1 MSARADPPVSSVELA
16 YVSVGCNRGVH
27 VADWNREV
35 GPGGGLLAFGAHDT
49 VAVYDPVG
57 ARIVRT
63 LRGGH
68 ADRVTAVRWL
78 ECDAQPGRWLISA
91 GADGAVCL
99 WHRDDAP
106 SADPGAPP
114 ASAIHPA
121 AHSWRVVARG
131 AHEGPV
137 TDVRALRLR
146 PDSEQQHPHA
156 TRPDVRLIVT
166 VAQDCRVRL
175 WRADLHLAEGD
186 SSDPDARARAEE
198 VRPDAGSDGG
208 SNPAGGRFLRPAG
221 KFSLPLKSAPL
232 TAATAYLPGTN
243 RVVLAVG
250 CADGVVRAH
259 VCDVAPLLH
268 PAAAAAAAA
277 TTPAR
282 VEAVATLEGHS
293 DWVRD
298 LAFAESR
305 AGDGDAGSGH
315 LLLATASQDKTARVW
330 RVAFDAEEKEDEA
343 PAFARLAAPRAPPS
357 RILGGVGR
365 VATRLEALLQ
375 GHEDWALSVS
385 WRPRADPSEPLELLT
400 ASMDRSL
407 ILWRPSDTT
416 AVGHGS
422 CGSAGRDGTG
432 GEDVWMAVASMG
444 EAAASCLG
452 FYGASFDA
460 SGDDIIANGHG
471 GALHR
476 WRREGVG
483 GDWIPAPA
491 CSGHVD
497 DVSCLSWDAAGRYL
511 LTGSGDLT
519 TRLHASWDAE
529 GAVASGWRQI
539 ARPQV
544 HGHAVTCV
552 AATPPARADRADAGS
567 TTFVSGA
574 DEKTLRVF
582 NAPGTFLGTLA
593 RSLSRADADAGGAA
607 ALEAAAAEAGDNA
620 AGAELPQL
628 GLSNKAIRTADGD
641 APTGDASTGDSPAA
655 PAAAPAPD
663 DDVVGSVTPA
673 TLSSAPLEEVLAQ
686 ATLWPES
693 RKLYGHG
700 NDVACVASHP
710 LGTLVASACKA
721 QSAAAAEVW
730 MWDSATDWRPLGS
743 LPGATL
749 TVVALRFA
757 ENRRRVAGGDLL
769 LAASRD
775 RHVALY
781 VPPRDAP
788 AGTWGEGWTLAARVK
803 AHAKAI
809 YDASWAP
816 GDARVFATAARDKRV
831 KVWAVE
837 GDVREGDVRV
847 AARATAELSFSAAAT
862 ATAFARRRAH
872 GRLVLAVG
880 LEDGAIRIL
889 AGGMDG
895 WTPAAEVPAADAHAG
910 AVRALGWRPGK
921 KDEDDDD
928 EDDDAGTGGGM
939 VLASASADHS
949 VRLFVVR

>member
-1 MSARADPPVSSVELA
+1 M
-16 YVSVGCNRGVH
+16 
-27 VADWNREV
+27 
-35 GPGGGLLAFGAHDT
+35 
-49 VAVYDPVG
+49 
-57 ARIVRT
+57 
-63 LRGGH
+63 
-68 ADRVTAVRWL
+68 
-78 ECDAQPGRWLISA
+78 
-91 GADGAVCL
+91 
-99 WHRDDAP
+99 
-106 SADPGAPP
+106 
-114 ASAIHPA
+114 
-121 AHSWRVVARG
+121 
-131 AHEGPV
+131 
-137 TDVRALRLR
+137 
-146 PDSEQQHPHA
+146 
-156 TRPDVRLIVT
+156 
-166 VAQDCRVRL
+166 RL
-175 WRADLHLAEGD
+175 WRADLRPPPAGACP
-186 SSDPDARARAEE
+186 DPD
-198 VRPDAGSDGG
+198 
-208 SNPAGGRFLRPAG
+208 SNPRTDRHFVPPRTDRHFVPPGSFPSLSSPRRSPPRRRTSRGR
-221 KFSLPLKSAPL
+221 
-232 TAATAYLPGTN
+232 N

-250 CADGVVRAH
+250 CADGAVRAH
-259 VCDVAPLLH
+259 VCDVSPVLAR
-268 PAAAAAAAA
+268 ADATGA

-282 VEAVATLEGHS
+282 VEAVATLEGHT

-298 LAFAESR
+298 VAFAESR
-305 AGDGDAGSGH
+305 ARAGDAGNGC

-330 RVAFDAEEKEDEA
+330 RVAFDEKEEEEEKV

-416 AVGHGS
+416 AVAS
-422 CGSAGRDGTG
+422 AGSANRDGTG

-460 SGDDIIANGHG
+460 AGDDIIANGHG

-476 WRREGVG
+476 WRQEGVG
-483 GDWIPAPA
+483 GDWVPAPA

-582 NAPGTFLGTLA
+582 DAPGTFLGTLA
-593 RSLSRADADAGGAA
+593 RSLSRADADADAVA

-641 APTGDASTGDSPAA
+641 APIGDAPA
-655 PAAAPAPD
+655 PPD

-730 MWDSATDWRPLGS
+730 MWDSATDWRPLGRLS
-743 LPGATL
+743 GATL

-781 VPPRDAP
+781 APPRDAP
-788 AGTWGEGWTLAARVK
+788 AGTWGEGWTLTARVK

-816 GDARVFATAARDKRV
+816 GDARIFATAARINASRC
-831 KVWAVE
+831 
-837 GDVREGDVRV
+837 GPS
-847 AARATAELSFSAAAT
+847 RATRAKATRRSAPPPSSRSPRRRT
-862 ATAFARRRAH
+862 ATAFARRDAR

-889 AGGMDG
+889 AGGLDG

-910 AVRALGWRPGK
+910 SRSRARMAPRK
-921 KDEDDDD
+921 KEEDDDD
-928 EDDDAGTGGGM
+928 AKSGEGM

>member
-1 MSARADPPVSSVELA
+1 MTARADPPASSVELA

-78 ECDAQPGRWLISA
+78 ECDARPGRWLISA

-99 WHRDDAP
+99 WHRDDDP
-106 SADPGAPP
+106 SADLGAAP
-114 ASAIHPA
+114 ASAVDPA

-146 PDSEQQHPHA
+146 PDSDTQHARGDPTRRAPHRHRRA
-156 TRPDVRLIVT
+156 GLPRAPVARGSPPPSGRRPPRSRL
-166 VAQDCRVRL
+166 
-175 WRADLHLAEGD
+175 E
-186 SSDPDARARAEE
+186 P
-198 VRPDAGSDGG
+198 
-208 SNPAGGRFLRPAG
+208 GGRTVSSRRG
-221 KFSLPLKSAPL
+221 RTV
-232 TAATAYLPGTN
+232 TASRREVFPPSQVRAAHRRDGVPPGDD

-250 CADGVVRAH
+250 CADGAVRAH
-259 VCDVAPLLH
+259 VCDVAPLLRR
-268 PAAAAAAAA
+268 AAGAGA

-282 VEAVATLEGHS
+282 VEAVATLEGHT

-298 LAFAESR
+298 VAFAESR
-305 AGDGDAGSGH
+305 ARAGDAGNGC

-330 RVAFDAEEKEDEA
+330 RVAFDEKEEEEEEV

-416 AVGHGS
+416 AVAS
-422 CGSAGRDGTG
+422 AGSANRDGTG

-460 SGDDIIANGHG
+460 AGDDIIANGHG

-476 WRREGVG
+476 WRQEGVG
-483 GDWIPAPA
+483 GDWVPAPA

-582 NAPGTFLGTLA
+582 DAPGTFLGTLA
-593 RSLSRADADAGGAA
+593 RSLSRADADADAVA

-641 APTGDASTGDSPAA
+641 APNGGTR
-655 PAAAPAPD
+655 
-663 DDVVGSVTPA
+663 
-673 TLSSAPLEEVLAQ
+673 
-686 ATLWPES
+686 S
-693 RKLYGHG
+693 RR
-700 NDVACVASHP
+700 
-710 LGTLVASACKA
+710 
-721 QSAAAAEVW
+721 
-730 MWDSATDWRPLGS
+730 RPLPTTTS
-743 LPGATL
+743 
-749 TVVALRFA
+749 
-757 ENRRRVAGGDLL
+757 
-769 LAASRD
+769 
-775 RHVALY
+775 
-781 VPPRDAP
+781 
-788 AGTWGEGWTLAARVK
+788 
-803 AHAKAI
+803 
-809 YDASWAP
+809 
-816 GDARVFATAARDKRV
+816 
-831 KVWAVE
+831 
-837 GDVREGDVRV
+837 
-847 AARATAELSFSAAAT
+847 
-862 ATAFARRRAH
+862 
-872 GRLVLAVG
+872 
-880 LEDGAIRIL
+880 
-889 AGGMDG
+889 
-895 WTPAAEVPAADAHAG
+895 
-910 AVRALGWRPGK
+910 
-921 KDEDDDD
+921 
-928 EDDDAGTGGGM
+928 
-939 VLASASADHS
+939 
-949 VRLFVVR
+949 

>member
-1 MSARADPPVSSVELA
+1 MTARADPPASRVELA

-68 ADRVTAVRWL
+68 TDRVTAVRWL
-78 ECDAQPGRWLISA
+78 ECDARPGRWLISA
-91 GADGAVCL
+91 GADGAVFL
-99 WHRDDAP
+99 WHRDDDP
-106 SADPGAPP
+106 SADLGAAP
-114 ASAIHPA
+114 ASAVDPA

-146 PDSEQQHPHA
+146 SDTRHARGAPPDA
-156 TRPDVRLIVT
+156 RLIVT

-175 WRADLHLAEGD
+175 WRADLRPPPAGACP
-186 SSDPDARARAEE
+186 DPD
-198 VRPDAGSDGG
+198 
-208 SNPAGGRFLRPAG
+208 SNPAGGPSLRPAADGPSLRPAG

-250 CADGVVRAH
+250 CADGAVRAH
-259 VCDVAPLLH
+259 VCDVAPVLARAD
-268 PAAAAAAAA
+268 AAGA

-282 VEAVATLEGHS
+282 VEAVATLEGHT

-298 LAFAESR
+298 VAFAESR
-305 AGDGDAGSGH
+305 ARAGDAGNGC

-330 RVAFDAEEKEDEA
+330 RVAFDEKEEEEEKV

-416 AVGHGS
+416 AVAS
-422 CGSAGRDGTG
+422 AGSANRDGTG

-460 SGDDIIANGHG
+460 AGDDIIANGHG

-476 WRREGVG
+476 WRQEGVG
-483 GDWIPAPA
+483 GDWVPAPA

-582 NAPGTFLGTLA
+582 DAPGTFLGTLA
-593 RSLSRADADAGGAA
+593 RSLSRADADADAVA
-607 ALEAAAAEAGDNA
+607 ALEAAAAEAGDDA

-628 GLSNKAIRTADGD
+628 GLSNKAIRTVDGD
-641 APTGDASTGDSPAA
+641 APIGDAPA
-655 PAAAPAPD
+655 PPD

-721 QSAAAAEVW
+721 QSATAAEVW
-730 MWDSATDWRPLGS
+730 MWDSATDWRPLGRLS
-743 LPGATL
+743 GATL

-781 VPPRDAP
+781 APPRDAP
-788 AGTWGEGWTLAARVK
+788 AGTWGEGWTLTARVK

-816 GDARVFATAARDKRV
+816 GDARIFATAARDKRV

-837 GDVREGDVRV
+837 GDAREGD
-847 AARATAELSFSAAAT
+847 AAVRATAELSFPAAAT
-862 ATAFARRRAH
+862 ATAFARRDAR

-889 AGGMDG
+889 AGGLDG

-921 KDEDDDD
+921 KEEDDDD
-928 EDDDAGTGGGM
+928 ANSGEGM